1 MASSQSEEDRRFNK
15 AKMLRNSCRLRKY
28 KSSNYPEVI
37 SAVDDLFEEMV
48 RVDGLTLTRK
58 SSIDRLKYHIEFFVT
73 NLYKTYC
80 NDPTRVISYPRDR
93 SKYSDKKSIY
103 SSKFDLSFRYSV
115 EGGKDGKG
123 VINFLERQGYIETFG
138 FQHDR
143 SKQGKSY
150 QSRMRA
156 TEKLLD
162 LIESKHSVSEE
173 MLEVDTS
180 KDETVIVKGLKPKPF
195 WVMVV
200 DADGKKKRKKIQ
212 RPRKVCKTPD
222 TPKVREMRENLKV
235 INELMDKAEI
245 TLDISEEELKELN
258 ARMLGDPDPYK
269 QAIDFSRKRLYRVF
283 LDRRLD
289 RGGRFFGPWYQN
301 IFKEYRPGIMI
312 DGAPTLELDYSS
324 LHPNLL
330 YYFAEENP
338 PKGDLYELDGYSEGS
353 RKFLKAVFLRMIN
366 SKSPTDAKGSIRE
379 DAFYKNKIS
388 IPAEFGNLENSDLD
402 PVIDKFM
409 EKHKPLKD
417 FIFKVKDLGSFLQYV
432 DSKIAERV
440 LLYFALKGIPVLP
453 IHDSFRV
460 DARAYP
466 QLEEVMNRVMIESF
480 GRPIWITNDDYLPL
494 LERLSGM
501 IEKQIEEGDYDE
513 EALSTLFNDLNEIAG
528 RMQSDLERL
537 KKLGKTNTGN

>member
-1 MASSQSEEDRRFNK
+1 
-15 AKMLRNSCRLRKY
+15 
-28 KSSNYPEVI
+28 
-37 SAVDDLFEEMV
+37 
-48 RVDGLTLTRK
+48 
-58 SSIDRLKYHIEFFVT
+58 
-73 NLYKTYC
+73 
-80 NDPTRVISYPRDR
+80 
-93 SKYSDKKSIY
+93 
-103 SSKFDLSFRYSV
+103 
-115 EGGKDGKG
+115 
-123 VINFLERQGYIETFG
+123 
-138 FQHDR
+138 
-143 SKQGKSY
+143 
-150 QSRMRA
+150 
-156 TEKLLD
+156 
-162 LIESKHSVSEE
+162 
-173 MLEVDTS
+173 
-180 KDETVIVKGLKPKPF
+180 
-195 WVMVV
+195 
-200 DADGKKKRKKIQ
+200 
-212 RPRKVCKTPD
+212 
-222 TPKVREMRENLKV
+222 
-235 INELMDKAEI
+235 
-245 TLDISEEELKELN
+245 
-258 ARMLGDPDPYK
+258 
-269 QAIDFSRKRLYRVF
+269 
-283 LDRRLD
+283 
-289 RGGRFFGPWYQN
+289 
-301 IFKEYRPGIMI
+301 MI